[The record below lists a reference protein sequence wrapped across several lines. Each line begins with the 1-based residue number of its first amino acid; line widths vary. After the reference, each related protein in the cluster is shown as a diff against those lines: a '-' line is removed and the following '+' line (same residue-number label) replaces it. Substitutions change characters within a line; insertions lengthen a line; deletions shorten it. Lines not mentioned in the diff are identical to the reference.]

1 MSNNYRIELEEIL
14 KQVRP
19 RLVGTHGL
27 EFKNCFGAVAGQRD
41 AGPIFN
47 LRMEIIGSR

>member
-1 MSNNYRIELEEIL
+1 MAANYRDKLEGFL

-19 RLVGTHGL
+19 RLTSTHDL

-41 AGPIFN
+41 AGPIFK
-47 LRMEIIGSR
+47 LRMETIACR